1 LGVEQLMLSRVADNL
16 YWMSR
21 YLERA
26 EHTCRLIAVKLEALP
41 EQSPE
46 EAETSW
52 RRVIAALSG
61 EEYASSATESFD
73 ITHALAFERFN
84 PSSVISSLR
93 LARDN
98 ARQVR
103 EQIST
108 EMWQHLNRLYLRLSP
123 VSLATIWGDSSAH
136 IFRETVDQLLM
147 LEGVTFS
154 TMRHGE
160 GWHFIQL
167 GRYIERAQLVSR
179 LLDLHFGMVLIPDAP
194 NAPAP
199 KYLDWIALLKSC
211 TAFEA
216 YCKVYTANIRR
227 DRIAEF
233 LLFDQEFPHSVR
245 FAVERLTEA
254 LSHVAI
260 GAPAQRRAACERLAG
275 RLKASVDFGQIDELI
290 GGTIDNFLANVSV
303 QCEQIHGAVQAAYI
317 AYDAETVL

>member
-1 LGVEQLMLSRVADNL
+1 MLSRVADNL

-26 EHTCRLIAVKLEALP
+26 EHTCRLLAVKLEALP

-46 EAETSW
+46 EAETAW
-52 RRVIAALSG
+52 RRVITALAT
-61 EEYASSATESFD
+61 EEHASSATDAFD

-93 LARDN
+93 SARDN

-123 VSLATIWGDSSAH
+123 VSLSAIWGDSVSH
-136 IFRETVDQLLM
+136 VFRETVDQLHM

-154 TMRHGE
+154 TLRHGE

-167 GRYIERAQLVSR
+167 GRYIERAQLISR
-179 LLDLHFGMVLIPDAP
+179 LLDLHYGMVLIPDAP
-194 NAPAP
+194 NAPPP
-199 KYLDWIALLKSC
+199 KHLDWVALLKSC

-216 YCKVYTANIRR
+216 YCKVYTANIKR
-227 DRIAEF
+227 DCIAEF
-233 LLFDQEFPHSVR
+233 LLFDHEFPHSVR
-245 FAVERLTEA
+245 FAIERVSEA
-254 LSHVAI
+254 LSQVAI
-260 GAPAQRRAACERLAG
+260 GAPPHRRAVCERLAG
-275 RLKASVDFGQIDELI
+275 RLKAAVDFGQIDELI
-290 GGTIDNFLANVSV
+290 GGTIDNFLANVSA

-317 AYDAETVL
+317 AYDAEAVL